1 MDITVLAGP
10 GVVCLALAAVTA
22 ACSDYD
28 SQVDAPGYTVEIV
41 AREIRLVDGLA
52 WHPSG
57 ALLATEEYRGGG
69 LLKIDPLTGSS
80 NYIVRDLADP
90 DNIAVVGGQIY
101 LTEEDSSGRILR
113 IDSLERT
120 HVFASGLDGPEGLDL
135 GPDGRLCVAE
145 HTANGHVFSFA
156 LDGARRTLGRVT
168 NGEGLRVL
176 PDGTVL
182 VAETSENRVV
192 AIDSMGDKSVFVDG
206 VDSPDGIAIDAARGR
221 VLVTEDASPGRLL
234 SVDLASGKLST
245 VATGLHAPQTLL
257 VDADGTILLAEQGE
271 HRVLRLRPQPAE
283 QEDEP

>member
-1 MDITVLAGP
+1 MVLARP
-10 GVVCLALAAVTA
+10 RVVCLALAAVAA

-28 SQVDAPGYTVEIV
+28 SQVDAPGYSVEVV

-80 NYIVRDLADP
+80 AYIARDLADP
-90 DNIAVVGGQIY
+90 DNIAVAGGQIY
-101 LTEEDSSGRILR
+101 VTEEDPSGRILR
-113 IDSLERT
+113 FDSLERM

-135 GPDGRLCVAE
+135 GPDGRLYVAE
-145 HTANGHVFSFA
+145 HTPDGHVFSFA
-156 LDGARRTLGRVT
+156 LDGARRTLARVT

-176 PDGTVL
+176 PGGTVL

-192 AIDSMGDKSVFVDG
+192 AIDATGDKSVFVDD

-221 VLVTEDASPGRLL
+221 VLVTEDAAPGRLL
-234 SVDLASGKLST
+234 SVDLASGELST

-257 VDADGTILLAEQGE
+257 VEADGTILLAEQGE
-271 HRVLRLRPQPAE
+271 HRVLRLRPEPK
-283 QEDEP
+283 EDEEEP

>member
-1 MDITVLAGP
+1 MLTAGP
-10 GVVCLALAAVTA
+10 VVICMGLAAVSV

-28 SQVDAPGYTVEIV
+28 SQVDAPGYSLEVV

-80 NYIVRDLADP
+80 SYIARDLADP

-101 LTEEDSSGRILR
+101 VTEEDSSGRILR
-113 IDSLERT
+113 IDSLERV
-120 HVFASGLDGPEGLDL
+120 HVFARGLDGPEGLDL
-135 GPDGRLCVAE
+135 GPDDRLYVAE
-145 HTANGHVFSFA
+145 HTPDGQVVSFA
-156 LDGARRTLGRVT
+156 LDGTRRTLARVT

-192 AIDSMGDKSVFVDG
+192 AIDSTGEKSVFLDG
-206 VDSPDGIAIDAARGR
+206 VDSPDGIAIDTARAR

-234 SVDLASGKLST
+234 AVDLASGELST
-245 VATGLHAPQTLL
+245 VATGLDAPQTML
-257 VDADGTILLAEQGE
+257 VESDGSILVAEQGE
-271 HRVLRLRPQPAE
+271 HRVLRLRPQLEEE
-283 QEDEP
+283 Q